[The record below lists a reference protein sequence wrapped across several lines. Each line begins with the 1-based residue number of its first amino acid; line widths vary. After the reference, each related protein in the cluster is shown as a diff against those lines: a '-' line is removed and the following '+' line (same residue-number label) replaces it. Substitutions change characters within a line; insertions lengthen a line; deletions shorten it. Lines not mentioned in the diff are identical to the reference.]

1 MDTKELIEL
10 IEKAE
15 NLKSSDNEKEM
26 NFAFENCNTDKG
38 LVNVFEVPGQYF
50 TDRLANL
57 GHILYGDSRN
67 IKY

>member
-1 MDTKELIEL
+1 
-10 IEKAE
+10 
-15 NLKSSDNEKEM
+15 M